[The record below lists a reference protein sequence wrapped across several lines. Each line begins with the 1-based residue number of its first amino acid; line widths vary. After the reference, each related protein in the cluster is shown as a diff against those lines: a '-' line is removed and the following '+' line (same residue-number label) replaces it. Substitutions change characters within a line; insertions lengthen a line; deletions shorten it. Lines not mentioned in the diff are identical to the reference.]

1 MGHPQKS
8 APHIRQK
15 QADVGH
21 LPTHKLV
28 GNCCGYVYAYAAM
41 AKQIIAAALIFSA
54 SLLLLY
60 WAAWNVSATTAPQ
73 DLRAFWAASKLAHS
87 DPYDKG
93 SVTSLEHAIPGY
105 PDCEPLVM
113 RNPPWALPFV
123 LPMAGLEYRTA
134 YAVSLVVNIAL
145 VLGCSIA
152 FWHFFGGD
160 GSLLPI
166 LLALSFGPA
175 IWLIKMGQSSALAML
190 GVTLFCFALR
200 REWYYAA
207 GGSLL
212 LIVIKPHL
220 FLPMLLVVFAWTLYQ
235 RKFALLAGASVA
247 IGAASMAAIALD
259 RNVFSQFRT
268 MALATAQRHAFFQSF
283 GGWIEYV
290 TGSSLLGLIPTGLGV
305 GITAIWWW
313 KRWRDYPLEELVP
326 VLVLIS
332 VATSYYAYLYDH
344 VLLLIPIIALL
355 RSRYRKGGLAMV
367 VMLNGIVWIHAI
379 YGKRIGLPTIFPWWM
394 GLGWLVVCSR
404 LFVAIR
410 PMKTVTAPPVAA
422 GTLVETSA

>member
-1 MGHPQKS
+1 
-8 APHIRQK
+8 
-15 QADVGH
+15 
-21 LPTHKLV
+21 
-28 GNCCGYVYAYAAM
+28 M

-87 DPYDKG
+87 DPYDKA

-220 FLPMLLVVFAWTLYQ
+220 FLPMLLVVFAWALYQ

-247 IGAASMAAIALD
+247 IGAASMAWADPD
-259 RNVFSQFRT
+259 RVGSWHYCNLVVAEVAGLSAGGTCSSAGARFRCDK
-268 MALATAQRHAFFQSF
+268 
-283 GGWIEYV
+283 
-290 TGSSLLGLIPTGLGV
+290 LLCV
-305 GITAIWWW
+305 
-313 KRWRDYPLEELVP
+313 
-326 VLVLIS
+326 S
-332 VATSYYAYLYDH
+332 
-344 VLLLIPIIALL
+344 L
-355 RSRYRKGGLAMV
+355 RSCSAAHSDHCSASKPISKGRAGDGCYVEWDRLDTRNIWKADRVADDLSVVDGIGLAGGL
-367 VMLNGIVWIHAI
+367 L
-379 YGKRIGLPTIFPWWM
+379 
-394 GLGWLVVCSR
+394 
-404 LFVAIR
+404 
-410 PMKTVTAPPVAA
+410 TALRCHPSDEGGNCVS
-422 GTLVETSA
+422 GGRGYVG